1 MTPVMQTR
9 HAVLVTFLT
18 QSVRDFFKLS
28 PTARVSSSSR
38 IMVDSENKMLLSL
51 SFGLLVLNAIFM
63 FQENNVYICVIVNQS
78 SLSVTWEKEAGG
90 SQQHRVKTF
99 HINVRLARTWY
110 YKTSIR
116 AFEQAKLYQPTIYF
130 YLRQKIWEDT
140 EPKMEAKNSNI
151 SRLNIKIENVFPNFR
166 TEKWY
171 V

>member
-1 MTPVMQTR
+1 M
-9 HAVLVTFLT
+9 
-18 QSVRDFFKLS
+18 S

-99 HINVRLARTWY
+99 HINVSLART
-110 YKTSIR
+110 
-116 AFEQAKLYQPTIYF
+116 
-130 YLRQKIWEDT
+130 
-140 EPKMEAKNSNI
+140 
-151 SRLNIKIENVFPNFR
+151 
-166 TEKWY
+166 
-171 V
+171 